1 MPQGMEVR
9 VLSRAQSSMSTDI
22 DFHHYK
28 GASLARSEKIERYV
42 AETLLKTTLP
52 DTERES
58 SIIWELKH
66 SAGCVQVGRILAQ
79 ARNLDVEIAETAC
92 VLHDIYVIVE
102 GKYAD
107 HAHQGAPLAK
117 KILEENGEFSSD
129 EIELIVSCVHDH
141 SDKDVYSDNPYVELV
156 KDADVFDCSLYKNAG
171 NYYSIHK
178 SSKVVADYEKRIKT
192 VRSELGL
199 AEDPVFRD

>member
-1 MPQGMEVR
+1 M
-9 VLSRAQSSMSTDI
+9 SAQS

-28 GASLARSEKIERYV
+28 GASLARSEKVERYV
-42 AETLLKTTLP
+42 AETLLTTTLP

-58 SIIWELKH
+58 SVIWELKH
-66 SAGCVQVGRILAQ
+66 SAGCVQIGRILAQ

-107 HAHQGAPLAK
+107 HAHRGAPLAK
-117 KILEENGEFSSD
+117 EILEASGGFSSE
-129 EIELIVSCVHDH
+129 EIDLIVSCVHDH
-141 SDKDVYSDNPYVELV
+141 SDKNVYSNNPYIELV

-171 NYYSIHK
+171 SYYRIHK
-178 SSKVVADYEKRIKT
+178 SPEVVADYEKRIKE

-199 AEDPVFRD
+199 SGEPVFRD